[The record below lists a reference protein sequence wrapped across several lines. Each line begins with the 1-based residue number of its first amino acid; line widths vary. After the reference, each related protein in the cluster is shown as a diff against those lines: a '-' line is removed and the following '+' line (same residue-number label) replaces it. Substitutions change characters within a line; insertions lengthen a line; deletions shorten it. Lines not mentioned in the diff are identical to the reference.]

1 MALRLQIHHILLSRI
16 LINVKSAFSS
26 FKVCLFLSKIIAGKM
41 NSFQTNKEIH
51 IYVRC
56 LASAQTSCNLSVLQ
70 IHLFLI
76 TNLLLIPWSTH
87 NCQCFWHHKLIGAV
101 SMQIDT
107 GKECS
112 LTWVCLEQ
120 RNEYTFIHDCL
131 WTQWKTPLS
140 RGQT

>member
-1 MALRLQIHHILLSRI
+1 MHYILLSRI

-26 FKVCLFLSKIIAGKM
+26 FKVCLFLSIIITHKM
-41 NSFQTNKEIH
+41 NSFQTNIEIH

-70 IHLFLI
+70 IYLSLI
-76 TNLLLIPWSTH
+76 TNRNTVYLLLIPWSTH
-87 NCQCFWHHKLIGAV
+87 NCQCFWHHKLIRAV
-101 SMQIDT
+101 SMQIYA

-120 RNEYTFIHDCL
+120 RNEYTLIHDCL
-131 WTQWKTPLS
+131 WTQLKTPLA